1 MASLKETKTRI
12 ASVKSTLQI
21 TSAMK
26 MVAAAKLHRA
36 QMAIAGMMPYQEKLH
51 EILQDLLADGG
62 VRKSLESPLLTAGG
76 SRRVAV
82 VAFSSNSSLCGG
94 FNATAVKSLLG
105 ELEALAQEGLSHE
118 DIDFYPVGRKVAEAG
133 RKIGLPARLDSSHM
147 LDKPAYEP
155 AAGLAQ
161 QLIESFEK
169 GEVGR
174 IVLLYNHYKSNAAQP
189 PVRETY
195 LPLTLPAGAAIAPE
209 SEEEDLIVEPGKK
222 EVLESLIPKVL
233 LLKVYTVLMDSCAA
247 EHAARTVAMQLA
259 SDNAD
264 ELLEQL
270 TLEYNKR
277 RQQAI
282 TSELLDIVGG
292 SLA

>member
-12 ASVKSTLQI
+12 GSVKSTLQI

-36 QMAIAGMMPYQEKLH
+36 QQAIGNMLPYQQKLH
-51 EILQDLLADGG
+51 EILQDLLAGKG
-62 VRKSLESPLLTAGG
+62 VREAIDSPLLKAGE
-76 SRRVAV
+76 SDRIAL

-94 FNATAVKSLLG
+94 FNATAVKSLLS
-105 ELEALAQEGLSHE
+105 ELDRLEKEGVTR
-118 DIDFYPVGRKVAEAG
+118 DRIDVYPVGKKMAEAV
-133 RKIGLPARLDSSHM
+133 RKIGITARQDASHL

-155 AAGLAQ
+155 AAELAQ
-161 QLIESFEK
+161 QLTERFEK

-174 IVLLYNHYKSNAAQP
+174 IVLLYNHYKSNASQP

-195 LPLTLPAGAAIAPE
+195 LPLSLPEADGQE
-209 SEEEDLIVEPGKK
+209 LEEDLIVEPGKK
-222 EVLESLIPKVL
+222 EVVEALLPKVL
-233 LLKVYTVLMDSCAA
+233 LLKIYTVLMDSYAA
-247 EHAARTVAMQLA
+247 EQAARTVAMQLA

>member
-36 QMAIAGMMPYQEKLH
+36 QQAIAGMLPYQEKLH
-51 EILQDLLADGG
+51 EILQDLLADRS
-62 VRKSLESPLLTAGG
+62 VRAALDTPLLQDNGCP
-76 SRRVAV
+76 RVAV

-105 ELEALAQEGLSHE
+105 ELAALEDAGLKRE
-118 DIDFYPVGRKVAEAG
+118 QIDLYPVGRKVAEAA
-133 RKIGLPARLDSSHM
+133 RKTGFLIRRDASSL

-155 AAGLAQ
+155 AAELARE
-161 QLIESFEK
+161 LTESFEK

-189 PVRETY
+189 PTREVY
-195 LPLTLPAGAAIAPE
+195 LPLELPAALE
-209 SEEEDLIVEPGKK
+209 SQADDDLIVEPDRK
-222 EVLESLIPKVL
+222 EVVEALLPKVL
-233 LLKVYTVLMDSCAA
+233 LLKIYTVLMDSFAA
-247 EHAARTVAMQLA
+247 EQAARTVAMQLA

-264 ELLEQL
+264 ELLDQL

-292 SLA
+292 SLS

>member
-1 MASLKETKTRI
+1 MASLKETKKRI

-21 TSAMK
+21 TAAMK

-36 QMAIAGMMPYQEKLH
+36 QQAIGNMVPYQEKLH
-51 EILQDLLADGG
+51 EILQDLLVGSG
-62 VRKSLESPLLTAGG
+62 VRASVESPLLTP
-76 SRRVAV
+76 SDNRRVAI

-105 ELEALAQEGLSHE
+105 ELDRLQAEGLTWE
-118 DIDFYPVGRKVAEAG
+118 DIDFYPAGRKVAEAG
-133 RKIGLPARLDSSHM
+133 RKVGLKAAMDASHL
-147 LDKPAYEP
+147 LDKPAYAP
-155 AAGLAQ
+155 AAQLAQ
-161 QLIESFEK
+161 TLIERFEK
-169 GEVGR
+169 GEIGR
-174 IVLLYNHYKSNAAQP
+174 IILLYNHYKSNASQP

-195 LPLTLPAGAAIAPE
+195 LPLTLPETADGPV
-209 SEEEDLIVEPGKK
+209 EEDLIVEPGKK
-222 EVLESLIPKVL
+222 EVLESLLPKVL
-233 LLKVYTVLMDSCAA
+233 LLKIYTVLMDSYAA
-247 EHAARTVAMQLA
+247 EQAARTVAMQLA

>member
-36 QMAIAGMMPYQEKLH
+36 QQAIGNMVPYQEKLN
-51 EILQDLLADGG
+51 EILQDLLSRSG
-62 VRKSLESPLLTAGG
+62 VREAVESPLLASGPG
-76 SRRVAV
+76 RRTAV

-105 ELEALAQEGLSHE
+105 ELETLAQEGLSE
-118 DIDFYPVGRKVAEAG
+118 ADIDFFPVGRKVAEAG
-133 RKIGLPARLDSSHM
+133 RKVGLSATLDASHL
-147 LDKPAYEP
+147 LDKPSYES
-155 AAGLAQ
+155 AAAFALT
-161 QLIESFEK
+161 LTEHFEK
-169 GEVGR
+169 GAVGR
-174 IVLLYNHYKSNAAQP
+174 IILLYNHYKSNASQP
-189 PVRETY
+189 PVRECY
-195 LPLTLPAGAAIAPE
+195 LPLALPETTAETTQDDI
-209 SEEEDLIVEPGKK
+209 IVEPGKK
-222 EVLESLIPKVL
+222 EVLETLLPKVL
-233 LLKVYTVLMDSCAA
+233 LLKIYTVLLDSYAA
-247 EHAARTVAMQLA
+247 EQAARTVAMQMA

>member
-21 TSAMK
+21 TAAMK

-36 QMAIAGMMPYQEKLH
+36 QQAIAGMLPYQEKLH
-51 EILQDLLADGG
+51 GILQTLLADPA
-62 VRKSLESPLLTAGG
+62 VRKALETPLLQENG
-76 SRRVAV
+76 SPRVAV

-94 FNATAVKSLLG
+94 FNAMAVKSLLT
-105 ELEALAQEGLSHE
+105 ELEALETAGLSRSQI
-118 DIDFYPVGRKVAEAG
+118 DIYPVGRKVAEAA
-133 RKIGLPARLDSSHM
+133 RKTGFSIRQDASAL

-155 AAGLAQ
+155 AAGLART
-161 QLIESFEK
+161 LIESFEK

-174 IVLLYNHYKSNAAQP
+174 IVLLYNHYKTNAAQP
-189 PVRETY
+189 PTREIY
-195 LPLTLPAGAAIAPE
+195 LPLTLPETGTVPME
-209 SEEEDLIVEPGKK
+209 KDLIVEPGRK
-222 EVLESLIPKVL
+222 EVLEALLPKVL
-233 LLKVYTVLMDSCAA
+233 LLKVYTVLMDSYAA
-247 EHAARTVAMQLA
+247 EQAARTVAMQLA

-264 ELLEQL
+264 ELLDQL

-292 SLA
+292 SVNN

>member
-21 TSAMK
+21 TAAMK

-36 QMAIAGMMPYQEKLH
+36 QQAIGNMVPYQAKLH
-51 EILQDLLADGG
+51 DILQDLLSDKA
-62 VRKSLESPLLTAGG
+62 VRSALDSPLLTAGS
-76 SRRVAV
+76 SRRVALI
-82 VAFSSNSSLCGG
+82 AFSSNSSLCGG

-105 ELEALAQEGLSHE
+105 ELEALEKEGLSRE
-118 DIDFYPVGRKVAEAG
+118 EIDFYPVGRKVAEAG
-133 RKIGLPARLDSSHM
+133 RKVALKATLDASHL

-155 AAGLAQ
+155 SAELART
-161 QLIESFEK
+161 LSDSFEK

-174 IVLLYNHYKSNAAQP
+174 IILLYNHYKSNASQP

-195 LPLTLPAGAAIAPE
+195 LPLVLPDAEEAAAD
-209 SEEEDLIVEPGKK
+209 EDLIVEPGRK
-222 EVLESLIPKVL
+222 EVLEALLPKVL
-233 LLKVYTVLMDSCAA
+233 RLKVYTVLMDSYAA
-247 EHAARTVAMQLA
+247 EQAARTVAMQMA

>member
-21 TSAMK
+21 TAAMK

-36 QMAIAGMMPYQEKLH
+36 QQAIAGMLPYEEKLH
-51 EILQDLLADGG
+51 GILQRLLADRV
-62 VRKSLESPLLTAGG
+62 VRTSLETPLLQENG
-76 SRRVAV
+76 SPRVAV

-94 FNATAVKSLLG
+94 FNATAVKSLLT
-105 ELEALAQEGLSHE
+105 ELSALEDAGLTRGQ
-118 DIDFYPVGRKVAEAG
+118 IDLYPVGRKVAEAA
-133 RKIGLPARLDSSHM
+133 RKTGFTIRRDASAL

-155 AAGLAQ
+155 AAELAR
-161 QLIESFEK
+161 QLTESFEK

-174 IVLLYNHYKSNAAQP
+174 IVLLYNHYKSNASQP
-189 PVRETY
+189 PTRDIY
-195 LPLTLPAGAAIAPE
+195 LPLELPAAQVTRNDD
-209 SEEEDLIVEPGKK
+209 DLIVEPGRK
-222 EVLESLIPKVL
+222 EVVEALLPKVL
-233 LLKVYTVLMDSCAA
+233 LLKIYTVLMDSFAA
-247 EHAARTVAMQLA
+247 EQAARTVAMQLA

-292 SLA
+292 TLT

>member
-12 ASVKSTLQI
+12 ASVRSTLQI

-36 QMAIAGMMPYQEKLH
+36 QQAIAGMLPYQEKLH
-51 EILQDLLADGG
+51 GILQNLLADRN
-62 VRKSLESPLLTAGG
+62 VRAALDTPLLQDNG
-76 SRRVAV
+76 SQRVAV

-105 ELEALAQEGLSHE
+105 ELEALENAGLQRE
-118 DIDFYPVGRKVAEAG
+118 QIDLYPVGRKVAEAA
-133 RKIGLPARLDSSHM
+133 RKTGFSIRRDASSL

-155 AAGLAQ
+155 AAELARE
-161 QLIESFEK
+161 LTERFEK

-189 PVRETY
+189 PVREVY
-195 LPLTLPAGAAIAPE
+195 LPLELPAAAE
-209 SEEEDLIVEPGKK
+209 NQGDDDLIVEPDRK
-222 EVLESLIPKVL
+222 EVLEALLPKVL
-233 LLKVYTVLMDSCAA
+233 LLKVYTVLMDSFAA
-247 EHAARTVAMQLA
+247 EQAARTVAMQLA

-264 ELLEQL
+264 ELLDQL

>member
-21 TSAMK
+21 TAAMK

-36 QMAIAGMMPYQEKLH
+36 QQAIAGMLPYEEKLH
-51 EILQDLLADGG
+51 GILQNLLADSA
-62 VRKSLESPLLTAGG
+62 VRKSLETPLLQENG
-76 SRRVAV
+76 SPRVAV

-105 ELEALAQEGLSHE
+105 ELGALEDAGLSRE
-118 DIDFYPVGRKVAEAG
+118 QIDLYPVGRKVAEAA
-133 RKIGLPARLDSSHM
+133 RKTGFRIRRDASVL

-155 AAGLAQ
+155 AADLAR

-174 IVLLYNHYKSNAAQP
+174 IVLLYNHYKSNASQP
-189 PVRETY
+189 PTRELY
-195 LPLTLPAGAAIAPE
+195 LPLELPATLE
-209 SEEEDLIVEPGKK
+209 SREEDDLIVEPGRK
-222 EVLESLIPKVL
+222 EVVEALLPKVL
-233 LLKVYTVLMDSCAA
+233 LLKIYTVLMDSYAA
-247 EHAARTVAMQLA
+247 EQAARTVAMQLA

-264 ELLEQL
+264 ELLNQL

-292 SLA
+292 SLT

>member
-21 TSAMK
+21 TAAMK

-36 QMAIAGMMPYQEKLH
+36 QQAIAGMLPYEEKLH
-51 EILQDLLADGG
+51 GILQRLLADRV
-62 VRKSLESPLLTAGG
+62 VRTSLETPLLQENG
-76 SRRVAV
+76 SPRVAV

-94 FNATAVKSLLG
+94 FNATAVKSLLT
-105 ELEALAQEGLSHE
+105 ELSALEDAGLTRGQ
-118 DIDFYPVGRKVAEAG
+118 IDVYPVGRKVAEAA
-133 RKIGLPARLDSSHM
+133 RKTGFTIRRDASAL

-155 AAGLAQ
+155 AAELAR
-161 QLIESFEK
+161 QLTESFEK

-174 IVLLYNHYKSNAAQP
+174 IVLLYNHYKSNASQP
-189 PVRETY
+189 PTRDIY
-195 LPLTLPAGAAIAPE
+195 LPLELPAAQVTRNDD
-209 SEEEDLIVEPGKK
+209 DLIVEPGRK
-222 EVLESLIPKVL
+222 EVVEALLPKVL
-233 LLKVYTVLMDSCAA
+233 LLKIYTVLMDSFAA
-247 EHAARTVAMQLA
+247 EQAARTVAMQLA

-264 ELLEQL
+264 ELLDQL

>member
-21 TSAMK
+21 TAAMK

-36 QMAIAGMMPYQEKLH
+36 QQAIAGMLPYEEKLH
-51 EILQDLLADGG
+51 GILQNLLADRV
-62 VRKSLESPLLTAGG
+62 VRTSLETPLLQENG
-76 SRRVAV
+76 SPRVAI

-94 FNATAVKSLLG
+94 FNAAAVKSLLT
-105 ELEALAQEGLSHE
+105 ELSALEDAGLTRE
-118 DIDFYPVGRKVAEAG
+118 QIDLYPVGRKVAEAA
-133 RKIGLPARLDSSHM
+133 RKTGFSIRRDASAL

-155 AAGLAQ
+155 AAELAR
-161 QLIESFEK
+161 QLTESFEK

-189 PVRETY
+189 PTRDIY
-195 LPLTLPAGAAIAPE
+195 LPLELPDAAGNQADD
-209 SEEEDLIVEPGKK
+209 DLIVEPGRK
-222 EVLESLIPKVL
+222 EVVEALLPKVL
-233 LLKVYTVLMDSCAA
+233 LLKIYTVLMDSFAA
-247 EHAARTVAMQLA
+247 EQAARTVAMQLA

-264 ELLEQL
+264 ELLDQL

>member
-36 QMAIAGMMPYQEKLH
+36 QQAIAGMAPYQEKLGT
-51 EILQDLLADGG
+51 ILQDLLAGSG
-62 VRKSLESPLLTAGG
+62 VLNALDTPLLRENG
-76 SRRVAV
+76 SDRVAV

-94 FNATAVKSLLG
+94 FNANAVKSLLG
-105 ELEALAQEGLSHE
+105 ELDALEAAGVPREK
-118 DIDFYPVGRKVAEAG
+118 IDLYPVGKKIADAA
-133 RKIGLPARLDSSHM
+133 RKIGFPVKQDASQL

-155 AAGLAQ
+155 AAAFARTLT
-161 QLIESFEK
+161 ESFEQ

-174 IVLLYNHYKSNAAQP
+174 IVLLYNHYKSNASQP
-189 PVRETY
+189 PTRDVY
-195 LPLTLPAGAAIAPE
+195 LPLALPAVDQSAA
-209 SEEEDLIVEPGKK
+209 EEDLIVEPGKK
-222 EVLESLIPKVL
+222 EVLEDLLPKVL
-233 LLKVYTVLMDSCAA
+233 LLKIYTVLLDSFAA
-247 EHAARTVAMQLA
+247 EQAARTVAMQLA

-292 SLA
+292 SLT

>member
-12 ASVKSTLQI
+12 ASVRSTLQI

-36 QMAIAGMMPYQEKLH
+36 QQAIAGMLPYQEKLH
-51 EILQDLLADGG
+51 GILQNLLADRN
-62 VRKSLESPLLTAGG
+62 VRSALDTPLLQDNG
-76 SRRVAV
+76 SPRVAV

-105 ELEALAQEGLSHE
+105 ELEALENAGLQRE
-118 DIDFYPVGRKVAEAG
+118 QIDLYPVGRKVAEAA
-133 RKIGLPARLDSSHM
+133 RKTGFSIRRDASSL

-155 AAGLAQ
+155 AAELARE
-161 QLIESFEK
+161 LTERFEK

-189 PVRETY
+189 PVREVY
-195 LPLTLPAGAAIAPE
+195 LPLELPAAAE
-209 SEEEDLIVEPGKK
+209 NQGDDDLIVEPDRK
-222 EVLESLIPKVL
+222 EVLEALLPKVL
-233 LLKVYTVLMDSCAA
+233 LLKVYTVLMDSFAA
-247 EHAARTVAMQLA
+247 EQAARTVAMQLA

-264 ELLEQL
+264 ELLDQL

>member
-21 TSAMK
+21 TAAMK

-36 QMAIAGMMPYQEKLH
+36 QQAIAGMLPYQEKLH
-51 EILQDLLADGG
+51 EILQDLLADRS
-62 VRKSLESPLLTAGG
+62 VRAALDTPLLQDNG
-76 SRRVAV
+76 SPRVAV

-105 ELEALAQEGLSHE
+105 ELAALEDAGLQRE
-118 DIDFYPVGRKVAEAG
+118 QIDLYSVGRKVAEAA
-133 RKIGLPARLDSSHM
+133 RKTGFPVRRDASSL

-155 AAGLAQ
+155 AAELARE
-161 QLIESFEK
+161 LTESFEK

-189 PVRETY
+189 PTREVY
-195 LPLTLPAGAAIAPE
+195 LPLELPAALE
-209 SEEEDLIVEPGKK
+209 SRSDDDLIVEPDRK
-222 EVLESLIPKVL
+222 EVVEALLPKVL
-233 LLKVYTVLMDSCAA
+233 LLKIYTVLMDSFAA
-247 EHAARTVAMQLA
+247 EQAARTVAMQLA

-264 ELLEQL
+264 ELLDQL

>member
-36 QMAIAGMMPYQEKLH
+36 QQAIAGMVPYQEKLH
-51 EILQDLLADGG
+51 EILQDLLAGSG
-62 VRKSLESPLLTAGG
+62 VRAALDTPLLKDNG
-76 SRRVAV
+76 SERVAV

-94 FNATAVKSLLG
+94 FNAVAVKSLLTEFG
-105 ELEALAQEGLSHE
+105 KLESEGLTP
-118 DIDFYPVGRKVAEAG
+118 DRIDFYPVGRKVAEAG
-133 RKIGLPARLDSSHM
+133 RKVGFPARQDASHL
-147 LDKPAYEP
+147 LDKPSYEP
-155 AAGLAQ
+155 AADLART
-161 QLIESFEK
+161 LTERFEK

-174 IVLLYNHYKSNAAQP
+174 IVLLYNHYKSNASQP

-195 LPLTLPAGAAIAPE
+195 LPLSLPEAASQE
-209 SEEEDLIVEPGKK
+209 LEEDLIVEPGKK
-222 EVLESLIPKVL
+222 EVVEALLPKVL
-233 LLKVYTVLMDSCAA
+233 LLKIYTVLLDSYAA
-247 EHAARTVAMQLA
+247 EQAARTVAMQLA

>member
-36 QMAIAGMMPYQEKLH
+36 QQAIAGMTPYQQKLH
-51 EILQDLLADGG
+51 EMLQDLLADGS
-62 VRKSLESPLLTAGG
+62 VRATLDSPLLQEGG
-76 SRRVAV
+76 SRRVAI

-94 FNATAVKSLLG
+94 FNATAVKSLLN
-105 ELEALAQEGLSHE
+105 ELEDLERQGLNPE
-118 DIDFYPVGRKVAEAG
+118 TDVDFWPVGRKIAVAG
-133 RKIGLPARLDSSHM
+133 RKVGLTAVHDGSHLLDH
-147 LDKPAYEP
+147 PAYEP
-155 AAGLAQ
+155 AAELAGKLVQ
-161 QLIESFEK
+161 SYQD
-169 GEVGR
+169 GRVGR
-174 IVLLYNHYKSNAAQP
+174 IVLLYNHYKSNASQP
-189 PVRETY
+189 PVRETW
-195 LPLTLPAGAAIAPE
+195 LPLTLPEGGIAD
-209 SEEEDLIVEPGKK
+209 EELIVEPGRK
-222 EVLESLIPKVL
+222 EVLEALLPKVL
-233 LLKVYTVLMDSCAA
+233 LLKIYTVLLDSAAA

-277 RQQAI
+277 RQQSI

>member
-36 QMAIAGMMPYQEKLH
+36 QQAIAGMLPYQEKLH
-51 EILQDLLADGG
+51 GILQDLLSDGG
-62 VRKSLESPLLTAGG
+62 VRASLDTPLLREGN
-76 SRRVAV
+76 SPRVAV

-94 FNATAVKSLLG
+94 FNATAVKSFLS
-105 ELEALAQEGLSHE
+105 ELDALESSGLQRSQI
-118 DIDFYPVGRKVAEAG
+118 DIYPVGRKIADAA
-133 RKIGLPARLDSSHM
+133 RKTGWAIREDASSL

-155 AAGLAQ
+155 AAALAAR
-161 QLIESFEK
+161 LTESFEK

-174 IVLLYNHYKSNAAQP
+174 IILLYNHYKSNASQP

-195 LPLTLPAGAAIAPE
+195 LPVALPSGAEGAL
-209 SEEEDLIVEPGKK
+209 EEDLIVEPGKK
-222 EVLESLIPKVL
+222 EVVEALLPKVL
-233 LLKVYTVLMDSCAA
+233 LLKIYTVLMDSFAA
-247 EHAARTVAMQLA
+247 EQAARTVAMQLA

-264 ELLEQL
+264 ELLDQL

>member
-12 ASVKSTLQI
+12 ASVRSTLQI

-36 QMAIAGMMPYQEKLH
+36 QQAIGNMVPYQEKLG
-51 EILQDLLADGG
+51 EILQDLLSDSS
-62 VRKSLESPLLTAGG
+62 VRNSLDSSLLRENG

-94 FNATAVKSLLG
+94 FNATAVKSLLA
-105 ELEALAQEGLSHE
+105 ELASLEDSGLQRSE
-118 DIDFYPVGRKVAEAG
+118 IDIYPVGKKIAEAV
-133 RKIGLPARLDSSHM
+133 RKTGFSIKEDFSSLLDR
-147 LDKPAYEP
+147 PAYDP
-155 AAGLAQ
+155 AAGLAGK
-161 QLIESFEK
+161 LTESFEN
-169 GEVGR
+169 GEVGSV
-174 IVLLYNHYKSNAAQP
+174 VLLYNHYKSNASQP
-189 PVRETY
+189 PVREMY
-195 LPLTLPAGAAIAPE
+195 LPLTLPE
-209 SEEEDLIVEPGKK
+209 STAQADDEIIVEPGKK
-222 EVLESLIPKVL
+222 EVLESLLPKVL
-233 LLKVYTVLMDSCAA
+233 LLKVYTVLMDSFAA
-247 EHAARTVAMQLA
+247 EQAARTVAMQMA

-292 SLA
+292 SLT

>member
-36 QMAIAGMMPYQEKLH
+36 QQAIGNMVPYQEKLH
-51 EILQDLLADGG
+51 EILQDLLAGKG
-62 VRKSLESPLLTAGG
+62 VREAIESPLLKAGA
-76 SRRVAV
+76 SDRIAL

-94 FNATAVKSLLG
+94 FNATAVKSFLT
-105 ELEALAQEGLSHE
+105 ELERLENDGVTR
-118 DIDFYPVGRKVAEAG
+118 DRIDVYPVGKKMADAIRKVGITPRRDASA
-133 RKIGLPARLDSSHM
+133 L

-155 AAGLAQ
+155 AAELARE
-161 QLIESFEK
+161 LTERLEK
-169 GEVGR
+169 GEVAS
-174 IVLLYNHYKSNAAQP
+174 IVLLYNHYKSNASQP

-195 LPLTLPAGAAIAPE
+195 LPLSLPE
-209 SEEEDLIVEPGKK
+209 SASQDLEEDFIVEPGKK
-222 EVLESLIPKVL
+222 EVVEALLPKVL
-233 LLKVYTVLMDSCAA
+233 LLKIYTVLLDSYAA
-247 EHAARTVAMQLA
+247 EQAARTVAMQLA

-292 SLA
+292 TLT

>member
-36 QMAIAGMMPYQEKLH
+36 QQSIAGMLPYQEKLH
-51 EILQDLLADGG
+51 GILQDLLADRN
-62 VRKSLESPLLTAGG
+62 VRKALETPLLQDNG
-76 SRRVAV
+76 SPRVAV

-94 FNATAVKSLLG
+94 FNATAVKALLN
-105 ELEALAQEGLSHE
+105 ELGALE
-118 DIDFYPVGRKVAEAG
+118 DAGVQREQIDLYPVGRKVAEAA
-133 RKIGLPARLDSSHM
+133 RKTGFNIRRDASAL

-155 AAGLAQ
+155 SAGLARE
-161 QLIESFEK
+161 LIESFEK

-174 IVLLYNHYKSNAAQP
+174 IILLYNHYKSNASQP
-189 PVRETY
+189 PTREVY
-195 LPLTLPAGAAIAPE
+195 LPLVLPEVAASQADD
-209 SEEEDLIVEPGKK
+209 DLIVEPGRK
-222 EVLESLIPKVL
+222 EVVEELLPKVL
-233 LLKVYTVLMDSCAA
+233 LLKIYTILMDSFAA
-247 EHAARTVAMQLA
+247 EQAARTVAMQLA

-264 ELLEQL
+264 ELLDQL

>member
-36 QMAIAGMMPYQEKLH
+36 QQAIAGMTPYQQKLH
-51 EILQDLLADGG
+51 EILQELLADGK
-62 VRKSLESPLLTAGG
+62 VRATLESPLLVEND
-76 SRRVAV
+76 SKRVAL

-105 ELEALAQEGLSHE
+105 ELEALEKAGLKPE
-118 DIDFYPVGRKVAEAG
+118 TDVEFWPVGRKVADAG
-133 RKIGLPARLDSSHM
+133 RKVGLTPVQDASALVDH
-147 LDKPAYEP
+147 PAYEP
-155 AAGLAQ
+155 AAALAT
-161 QLIESFEK
+161 QLIEAYEQ
-169 GEVGR
+169 GR
-174 IVLLYNHYKSNAAQP
+174 IGKIVLLYNHYKSNAAQP

-195 LPLTLPAGAAIAPE
+195 LPLSLPEGGTLDDE
-209 SEEEDLIVEPGKK
+209 LIVEPGRK
-222 EVLESLIPKVL
+222 EVLEALLPKVL
-233 LLKVYTVLMDSCAA
+233 LLKIYTVLMDSCAA

>member
-12 ASVKSTLQI
+12 ASVRSTLQI

-36 QMAIAGMMPYQEKLH
+36 QQAIAGMLPYQEKLH
-51 EILQDLLADGG
+51 GILQNLLADRN
-62 VRKSLESPLLTAGG
+62 VRAALDTPLLQDNG
-76 SRRVAV
+76 SPRVAV

-105 ELEALAQEGLSHE
+105 ELEALENAGLQRE
-118 DIDFYPVGRKVAEAG
+118 QIDLYPVGRKVAEAA
-133 RKIGLPARLDSSHM
+133 RKTGFSIRRDASSL

-155 AAGLAQ
+155 AAELARE
-161 QLIESFEK
+161 LTERFEK

-189 PVRETY
+189 PVREVY
-195 LPLTLPAGAAIAPE
+195 LPLELPAAAE
-209 SEEEDLIVEPGKK
+209 NQGDDDLIVEPDRK
-222 EVLESLIPKVL
+222 EVLEALLPKVL
-233 LLKVYTVLMDSCAA
+233 LLKVYTVLMDSFAA
-247 EHAARTVAMQLA
+247 EQAARTVAMQLA

-264 ELLEQL
+264 ELLDQL

>member
-12 ASVKSTLQI
+12 GSVKSTLQI

-36 QMAIAGMMPYQEKLH
+36 QQAIGNMLPYQQKLH
-51 EILQDLLADGG
+51 EILQDLLAGKG
-62 VRKSLESPLLTAGG
+62 VREAIDSPLLKAGE
-76 SRRVAV
+76 SDRIAL

-94 FNATAVKSLLG
+94 FNATAVKSLLS
-105 ELEALAQEGLSHE
+105 ELDRLEKEGVTR
-118 DIDFYPVGRKVAEAG
+118 DRIDVYPVGKKMAEAV
-133 RKIGLPARLDSSHM
+133 RKIGITVRQDASHL

-155 AAGLAQ
+155 AAELAQ
-161 QLIESFEK
+161 QLTERFEK

-174 IVLLYNHYKSNAAQP
+174 IVLLYNHYKSNASQP

-195 LPLTLPAGAAIAPE
+195 LPLSLPEADGQE
-209 SEEEDLIVEPGKK
+209 LEEDLIVEPGKK
-222 EVLESLIPKVL
+222 EVVEALLPKVL
-233 LLKVYTVLMDSCAA
+233 LLKIYTVLMDSYAA
-247 EHAARTVAMQLA
+247 EQAARTVAMQLA

>member
-21 TSAMK
+21 TAAMK

-36 QMAIAGMMPYQEKLH
+36 QQAIGNMVPYQEKLH
-51 EILQDLLADGG
+51 EILQDLLVGSG
-62 VRKSLESPLLTAGG
+62 VRASVESPLLTP
-76 SRRVAV
+76 SDNRRVAI

-105 ELEALAQEGLSHE
+105 ELDRLQAEGLTWE
-118 DIDFYPVGRKVAEAG
+118 DIDFYPTGRKVAEAG
-133 RKIGLPARLDSSHM
+133 RKVGLKAAMDASHL
-147 LDKPAYEP
+147 LDKPAYAP
-155 AAGLAQ
+155 AAQLAQ
-161 QLIESFEK
+161 TLIERFEK
-169 GEVGR
+169 GEIGR
-174 IVLLYNHYKSNAAQP
+174 IILLYNHYKSNASQP

-195 LPLTLPAGAAIAPE
+195 LPLTLPETADGPVE
-209 SEEEDLIVEPGKK
+209 KDLIVEPGKK
-222 EVLESLIPKVL
+222 EVLESLLPKVL
-233 LLKVYTVLMDSCAA
+233 LLKIYTVLMDSYAA
-247 EHAARTVAMQLA
+247 EQAARTVAMQLA

>member
-21 TSAMK
+21 TTAMK

-36 QMAIAGMMPYQEKLH
+36 QQAIGNMVPYQEKLH
-51 EILQDLLADGG
+51 EILQDLLVGSG
-62 VRKSLESPLLTAGG
+62 VRASVESPLLTP
-76 SRRVAV
+76 SDNRRVAI

-105 ELEALAQEGLSHE
+105 ELDRLQAEGLTWE
-118 DIDFYPVGRKVAEAG
+118 DIDFYPAGRKVAEAG
-133 RKIGLPARLDSSHM
+133 RKVGLKAAMDASHL
-147 LDKPAYEP
+147 LDKPAYAP
-155 AAGLAQ
+155 AAQLAQ
-161 QLIESFEK
+161 TLIERFEK
-169 GEVGR
+169 GEIGR
-174 IVLLYNHYKSNAAQP
+174 IILLYNHYKSNASQP

-195 LPLTLPAGAAIAPE
+195 LPLTLPETADGPV
-209 SEEEDLIVEPGKK
+209 EEDLIVEPGKK
-222 EVLESLIPKVL
+222 QVLESLLPKVL
-233 LLKVYTVLMDSCAA
+233 LLKIYTVLMDSYAA
-247 EHAARTVAMQLA
+247 EQAARTVAMQLA

>member
-21 TSAMK
+21 TAAMK

-36 QMAIAGMMPYQEKLH
+36 QQAIGNMVPYQDKLH
-51 EILQDLLADGG
+51 EILQDLLADSG
-62 VRKSLESPLLTAGG
+62 VRTSLDSALLHDND
-76 SRRVAV
+76 SRRVAI

-94 FNATAVKSLLG
+94 FNAVAVKSLLSEVETLG
-105 ELEALAQEGLSHE
+105 KEGIPPE
-118 DIDFYPVGRKVAEAG
+118 DIDFYPVGKKVAEAG
-133 RKIGLPARLDSSHM
+133 NKIGLHAVQDASHL

-155 AAGLAQ
+155 AAAFARELMQ
-161 QLIESFEK
+161 HFEAGK
-169 GEVGR
+169 VGR
-174 IVLLYNHYKSNAAQP
+174 IVLLYNHYRSNASQP

-195 LPLTLPAGAAIAPE
+195 LPLTLPDTAAIQV
-209 SEEEDLIVEPGKK
+209 SEDLIVEPGRK
-222 EVLESLIPKVL
+222 EVLESLLPTVL
-233 LLKVYTVLMDSCAA
+233 LLKIYTVLMDSYAA
-247 EHAARTVAMQLA
+247 EQAARTVAMQLA

>member
-21 TSAMK
+21 TAAMK

-36 QMAIAGMMPYQEKLH
+36 QQAIAGMLPYQEKLH
-51 EILQDLLADGG
+51 EILQDLLADRS
-62 VRKSLESPLLTAGG
+62 VRAALDTPLLQDNG
-76 SRRVAV
+76 SPRVAV

-105 ELEALAQEGLSHE
+105 ELAALEDAGLQRE
-118 DIDFYPVGRKVAEAG
+118 QIDLYPVGRKVAEAA
-133 RKIGLPARLDSSHM
+133 RKTGFPVRRDASSL

-155 AAGLAQ
+155 AAELARE
-161 QLIESFEK
+161 LTESFEK

-189 PVRETY
+189 PTREVY
-195 LPLTLPAGAAIAPE
+195 LPLELPAALE
-209 SEEEDLIVEPGKK
+209 SRSDDDLIVEPDRK
-222 EVLESLIPKVL
+222 EVVEALLPKVL
-233 LLKVYTVLMDSCAA
+233 LLKIYTVLMDSFAA
-247 EHAARTVAMQLA
+247 EQAARTVAMQLA

-264 ELLEQL
+264 ELLDQL

>member
-36 QMAIAGMMPYQEKLH
+36 QQAIGNMLPYQEKLN
-51 EILQDLLADGG
+51 EILQDLLAGKG
-62 VRKSLESPLLTAGG
+62 VREAIDSPLLQAGA
-76 SRRVAV
+76 SDRIAL

-94 FNATAVKSLLG
+94 FNATAVKSFLT
-105 ELEALAQEGLSHE
+105 ELEKLEKDGVARER
-118 DIDFYPVGRKVAEAG
+118 IDVYPVGRKMADAV
-133 RKIGLPARLDSSHM
+133 RKVGITAKRDASAL

-155 AAGLAQ
+155 AADLAR
-161 QLIESFEK
+161 QLTESFEK

-174 IVLLYNHYKSNAAQP
+174 IVLLYNHYKSNASQP

-195 LPLTLPAGAAIAPE
+195 LPLSLPEAASQE
-209 SEEEDLIVEPGKK
+209 LEEDLIVEPGKK
-222 EVLESLIPKVL
+222 EVVEALLPKVL
-233 LLKVYTVLMDSCAA
+233 LLKIYTVLLDSYAA
-247 EHAARTVAMQLA
+247 EQAARTVAMQLA

>member
-1 MASLKETKTRI
+1 MASLKETKNRI

-36 QMAIAGMMPYQEKLH
+36 QQAIGNMLPYQQKLH
-51 EILQDLLADGG
+51 EILQDLLAGKG
-62 VRKSLESPLLTAGG
+62 VREAIDSPLLKAGE
-76 SRRVAV
+76 SDRIAL

-94 FNATAVKSLLG
+94 FNATAVKSLLS
-105 ELEALAQEGLSHE
+105 ELDRLEKEGVTRDH
-118 DIDFYPVGRKVAEAG
+118 IDVYPVGKKMAEAV
-133 RKIGLPARLDSSHM
+133 RKIGITARQDASHL

-155 AAGLAQ
+155 AAELAQ
-161 QLIESFEK
+161 QLTERFEK

-174 IVLLYNHYKSNAAQP
+174 IVLLYNHYKSNASQP

-195 LPLTLPAGAAIAPE
+195 LPLSLPEADGQE
-209 SEEEDLIVEPGKK
+209 LEEDLIVEPGKK
-222 EVLESLIPKVL
+222 EVVEALLPKVL
-233 LLKVYTVLMDSCAA
+233 LLKVYTVLMDSYAA
-247 EHAARTVAMQLA
+247 EQAARTVAMQLA

-292 SLA
+292 SMS

>member
-21 TSAMK
+21 TAAMK

-36 QMAIAGMMPYQEKLH
+36 QQAIAGMLPYQEKLH
-51 EILQDLLADGG
+51 EILQDLLADRS
-62 VRKSLESPLLTAGG
+62 VRAALDTPLLQDNG
-76 SRRVAV
+76 SPRVAV

-105 ELEALAQEGLSHE
+105 ELAALEDAGLQRE
-118 DIDFYPVGRKVAEAG
+118 QIDLYPVGRKVAEAA
-133 RKIGLPARLDSSHM
+133 RKTGFPVRRDASSL

-155 AAGLAQ
+155 AAELACE
-161 QLIESFEK
+161 LTESFEK

-189 PVRETY
+189 PTREVY
-195 LPLTLPAGAAIAPE
+195 LPLELPAALE
-209 SEEEDLIVEPGKK
+209 SRSDDDLIVEPDRK
-222 EVLESLIPKVL
+222 EVVEALLPKVL
-233 LLKVYTVLMDSCAA
+233 LLKIYTVLMDSFAA
-247 EHAARTVAMQLA
+247 EQAARTVAMQLA

-264 ELLEQL
+264 ELLDQL

>member
-21 TSAMK
+21 TAAMK

-36 QMAIAGMMPYQEKLH
+36 QQAIGNMVPYQEKLH
-51 EILQDLLADGG
+51 EILQDLLVGSG
-62 VRKSLESPLLTAGG
+62 VRASVESPLLTP
-76 SRRVAV
+76 SDNRRVAI

-105 ELEALAQEGLSHE
+105 ELDRLHAEGLTWE
-118 DIDFYPVGRKVAEAG
+118 DIDFYPAGRKVAEAG
-133 RKIGLPARLDSSHM
+133 RKVGLKAAMDASHL
-147 LDKPAYEP
+147 LDKPAYAP
-155 AAGLAQ
+155 AAQLAQ
-161 QLIESFEK
+161 TLIERFEK
-169 GEVGR
+169 GEIGR
-174 IVLLYNHYKSNAAQP
+174 IILLYNHYKSNASQP

-195 LPLTLPAGAAIAPE
+195 LPLTLPETVDGPV
-209 SEEEDLIVEPGKK
+209 EEDLIVEPGKK
-222 EVLESLIPKVL
+222 EVLESLLPKVL
-233 LLKVYTVLMDSCAA
+233 LLKIYTVLMDSYAA
-247 EHAARTVAMQLA
+247 EQAARTVAMQLA

>member
-36 QMAIAGMMPYQEKLH
+36 QQAIGNMLPYQEKLN
-51 EILQDLLADGG
+51 EILQDLLAGKG
-62 VRKSLESPLLTAGG
+62 VREAIDSPLLQAGA
-76 SRRVAV
+76 SDRIAL

-94 FNATAVKSLLG
+94 FNATAVKSFLT
-105 ELEALAQEGLSHE
+105 ELEKLEKDGVARER
-118 DIDFYPVGRKVAEAG
+118 IDVYPVGRKMADAV
-133 RKIGLPARLDSSHM
+133 RKIGITAKRDASALLE
-147 LDKPAYEP
+147 KPTYEP
-155 AAGLAQ
+155 AADLAR
-161 QLIESFEK
+161 QLTESFEK

-174 IVLLYNHYKSNAAQP
+174 IVLLYNHYKSNASQP

-195 LPLTLPAGAAIAPE
+195 LPLSLPEAASQE
-209 SEEEDLIVEPGKK
+209 LEEDLIVEPGKK
-222 EVLESLIPKVL
+222 EVVEALLPKVL
-233 LLKVYTVLMDSCAA
+233 LLKIYTVLLDSYAA
-247 EHAARTVAMQLA
+247 EQAARTVAMQLA